1 MENKVD
7 FAKISDNVTTLSGNI
22 LDVKLALDGIDDLLL
37 DCTPQDE
44 TSRKQLAKI
53 GALVHGVYMMASNAS
68 DLACEL
74 EKEVP
79 STNTADKN

>member
-7 FAKISDNVTTLSGNI
+7 FEKISDKVTTLSGNI

-44 TSRKQLAKI
+44 TSREQLGQI
-53 GALVHGVYMMASNAS
+53 TALMTGV
-68 DLACEL
+68 
-74 EKEVP
+74 K
-79 STNTADKN
+79 

>member
-44 TSRKQLAKI
+44 ENRIQLAKI
-53 GALVHGVYMMASNAS
+53 VALVHGVYMMASNAS
-68 DLACEL
+68 VLACEL
-74 EKEVP
+74 EKDVP
-79 STNTADKN
+79 LANDGGTN

>member
-1 MENKVD
+1 MKNKVD

-22 LDVKLALDGIDDLLL
+22 LDIKLAIDGIDDLLL

-44 TSRKQLAKI
+44 ESRIQLAKI
-53 GALVHGVYMMASNAS
+53 SALLQGVDMMASNAS

-79 STNTADKN
+79 STNTEDKN

>member
-22 LDVKLALDGIDDLLL
+22 LDIKLAIDGIDDLLL

-44 TSRKQLAKI
+44 TSREQLGQIA
-53 GALVHGVYMMASNAS
+53 ALMTGVELMASNAS

-79 STNTADKN
+79 STNTEDKN

>member
-7 FAKISDNVTTLSGNI
+7 FEKISDNVTTLSGNI

-37 DCTPQDE
+37 DCTPQDK
-44 TSRKQLAKI
+44 TSREQLGKI
-53 GALVHGVYMMASNAS
+53 TALMTGVELMASNAS

-79 STNTADKN
+79 STDTEDKN

>member
-53 GALVHGVYMMASNAS
+53 GALVHGVYMV
-68 DLACEL
+68 C
-74 EKEVP
+74 
-79 STNTADKN
+79 T

>member
-1 MENKVD
+1 MKNEVD

-22 LDVKLALDGIDDLLL
+22 LDIKLAIDGIDDLLL

-44 TSRKQLAKI
+44 TSREQLGTI
-53 GALVHGVYMMASNAS
+53 TALMTGVELMASNAS

-79 STNTADKN
+79 STNTEDKN